1 MFRFQ
6 AVLNNGDIVKSM
18 LAVEEV
24 DLSLEDNQGKTALD
38 WARDKELF
46 MIEKLITERL
56 NSDESNKSS
65 PEFEIRE
72 LQLKLKKSEEINKTL
87 RENIEDLTLRIKEQD
102 QKILNLKSR

>member
-1 MFRFQ
+1 MYRFQ

>member
-1 MFRFQ
+1 
-6 AVLNNGDIVKSM
+6 M